1 MLNRNMM
8 STIAGTRAMN
18 AHDDV
23 EGQFNLSIG
32 LAMDAEG
39 NVIVADAWNHR
50 ICKIT
55 QQGEVSTLA
64 GTDVGGHRD
73 GEGAFA
79 QFRWPSGVAVD
90 GGGNVIV
97 ADNHNHRIR
106 KITPH
111 GRVSTLAG
119 TGEWGH
125 RDGEGT
131 IAQFNWPRGVA
142 VDRGGNVIVTDMF
155 NHRIRKITQQGHV
168 STLAGTGSEG
178 YQDGEG
184 TIAQFD
190 YPMGVAVDGDGN
202 VIVTDEET
210 YGIRKITPQGH
221 VSTLAST
228 GKTGHRDRVLRWGI
242 AVDGGGNVIVTD
254 NHRIHKITPRGH
266 VSSLAGTGET
276 GLLGRDQLAS
286 AHSNQAS
293 GVALDENGI
302 IFAADTRN
310 HCILR
315 MASVDA
321 VTATFRSLLPP
332 LLQSS
337 FVSDIQWHRLFSD
350 VGSIQDVC
358 FVVEQERVHAHRGL
372 LSARCEYFRYM
383 FKAGFREGN
392 TGDIHIKGTSSGA
405 FKALLYYLYTDN
417 MEVDDTVVF
426 DLVKLCDQYR
436 VERLHNHCLHQLFNG
451 IIVSSGTVQ
460 AQLTHSQQ

>member
-1 MLNRNMM
+1 
-8 STIAGTRAMN
+8 MN
-18 AHDDV
+18 AHLNV
-23 EGQFNLSIG
+23 EGNVAQFNLPIG
-32 LAMDAEG
+32 VAMDDDG
-39 NVIVADAWNHR
+39 NVIVADAWSHR

-64 GTDVGGHRD
+64 GTDVGGHQD
-73 GEGAFA
+73 GEGTVA

-142 VDRGGNVIVTDMF
+142 VDGGGNVIVTDMF

-184 TIAQFD
+184 SIAQFD
-190 YPMGVAVDGDGN
+190 YPRGVSVDGDGN
-202 VIVTDEET
+202 VIVTDERT
-210 YGIRKITPQGH
+210 YRVRKITPQGH

-228 GKTGHRDRVLRWGI
+228 GKAGHRDRVMRWGI
-242 AVDGGGNVIVTD
+242 AVDEGGNVIVTD

-266 VSSLAGTGET
+266 VIVSDAW
-276 GLLGRDQLAS
+276 
-286 AHSNQAS
+286 NQ
-293 GVALDENGI
+293 
-302 IFAADTRN
+302 
-310 HCILR
+310 CILR

-321 VTATFRSLLPP
+321 LTATFRSLLPP

-337 FVSDIQWHRLFSD
+337 FVSDIQQHGQFLDMS
-350 VGSIQDVC
+350 SIEDIC
-358 FVVEQERVHAHRGL
+358 FVVEQERIHAHRGL
-372 LSARCEYFRYM
+372 LSARCEYFRSM
-383 FKAGFREGN
+383 FSARFLEGDS
-392 TGDIHIKGTSSGA
+392 GEIHIKGTSSEA
-405 FKALLYYLYTDN
+405 FKALLNYLYTDN
-417 MEVDDTVVF
+417 MEVDNAVVF

-436 VERLHNHCLHQLFNG
+436 VERLHNHCLHQLLNG
-451 IIVSSGTVQ
+451 IIVSRGILQ
-460 AQLTHSQQ
+460 AEYTHS